1 MQNLSD
7 NTGDCWLKNQ
17 SNTYDRE
24 VAESM
29 RFRRWIDIKTCM
41 KQNVYFQEKKRGD
54 EGYDPTQKYRLI
66 WDVICHNMNQ
76 MILVD
81 GLNLTGDET
90 SWPN

>member
-1 MQNLSD
+1 MIRNLSD
-7 NTGDCWLKNQ
+7 NIGDCWLKNQ

-54 EGYDPTQKYRLI
+54 IRVRIFEVKERLKY
-66 WDVICHNMNQ
+66 
-76 MILVD
+76 
-81 GLNLTGDET
+81 LNRTRDET
-90 SWPN
+90 IVKIDQSNAYLEQ